1 LKCQYEEQVKRIEQI
16 IKLSILMVIM
26 NKVIH
31 KPKSILNLKHNF
43 ELVNEIEHMHIYA
56 NTIYEKTLQ
65 LILLT
70 PMVVLFI

>member
-1 LKCQYEEQVKRIEQI
+1 
-16 IKLSILMVIM
+16 MVIM